1 MKREIDLSSSDFSM
15 QNVEKLNWLIT
26 GVMTAAGAFCFNLDI
41 AKAILIGGLITNI
54 SFFFMKRDLVKAM
67 QGNLGSVK
75 KTFLLKY
82 YARLMALA
90 LVLYYLIKYGQIA
103 AGGLVLGLSSVV
115 FSICLTAI
123 NELRKESVSKKNID
137 TAIAETS

>member
-1 MKREIDLSSSDFSM
+1 MKREIDLSSSDFSI

-26 GVMTAAGAFCFNLDI
+26 GAMCIAGVVCFNVDI

-54 SFFFMKRDLVKAM
+54 SFFFMKRDLTKAM
-67 QGNLGSVK
+67 QGTLGSVK
-75 KTFLLKY
+75 KIVLLKY
-82 YARLMALA
+82 YARLTALA
-90 LVLYYLIKYGQIA
+90 LILYYLIKYRQLP
-103 AGGLVLGLSSVV
+103 AGGLILGLSSVV

-137 TAIAETS
+137 TAIAEIS

>member
-1 MKREIDLSSSDFSM
+1 MKREIKLSNSDISIK
-15 QNVEKLNWLIT
+15 NVEKLNWFMAIAMS
-26 GVMTAAGAFCFNLDI
+26 VAGAICFNLEV
-41 AKAILIGGLITNI
+41 AKAIFIGGLITNI

-67 QGNLGSVK
+67 QGVLGSVK

-90 LVLYYLIKYGQIA
+90 FVLYLLIKYGQLA
-103 AGGLVLGLSSVV
+103 AGGLILGLSSVV
-115 FSICLTAI
+115 LSICFTAI

-137 TAIAETS
+137 TAIAEVS